1 MFSSLR
7 LPRSIV
13 PTIVLIHPPTTT
25 GTPTTTGV
33 ASAQKRTPKKK
44 KTRRKNRAV
53 KKLVLP
59 SRTLKSEVIS
69 FVDDS
74 ASEEEPVPVETEATL
89 SFVDES
95 ASKGVPVI
103 ELSDSEQDEL
113 APIVESAKTA
123 MYIASYVSKKSSNPW
138 RQEASVRDE
147 FAFSSEEENEV
158 FGRTKPKAPPG
169 GTSSRFIESSDT
181 DEVFGRTKS
190 KAPPGGTSSRFIE
203 SSDTDSDEEKQAAS
217 DGYLLKMKYK
227 CGLSKMGAMERLI
240 STLKKKLNVTRQ
252 ALERGQSEWKRTRQA
267 LEKGQNDLKKTKKA
281 LEALLN

>member
-181 DEVFGRTKS
+181 D
-190 KAPPGGTSSRFIE
+190 
-203 SSDTDSDEEKQAAS
+203 SDEEKQAAS

>member
-1 MFSSLR
+1 
-7 LPRSIV
+7 
-13 PTIVLIHPPTTT
+13 
-25 GTPTTTGV
+25 
-33 ASAQKRTPKKK
+33 
-44 KTRRKNRAV
+44 
-53 KKLVLP
+53 LVLP

-74 ASEEEPVPVETEATL
+74 ASEEERLEPTL

-103 ELSDSEQDEL
+103 ELSDWEQEEL